1 MQKKVYW
8 NSKQLSFLKAIK
20 PYKMFLGGRGSG
32 KTTTEGGEQYRCMVQ
47 MPRSRGFIASS
58 TYAQLLNATLPA
70 VEMKWGEMG
79 LIEGDD
85 YVIGKRPPL
94 GFTKCLDEPRRYE
107 NVISFANGRRIQLM
121 SMDRPDLQRG
131 GTYTDGAADEA
142 ALISHEHVT
151 KVLIPSLRGF
161 VREFNTPLRGMFR
174 AYTSIPW
181 KPSGYWSLDYEFK
194 AQSQPDMYH
203 WEEANAFD
211 NIDVL
216 GKDYL
221 DRLETELPY
230 LEFLVEVMN
239 QRVKKVADAFY
250 HKFDAERHTYTPT
263 YQYAEGQRGVE
274 LDKRVDPDGLKDV
287 HYKPDEVIDLSF
299 DFSGYFNC
307 CTVWQEGHESDG
319 RTRRRMEYMLR
330 QLFVKNDEGKVGEL
344 VDKFC
349 NTYSRHR
356 FKAVRLWGEPRGH
369 DPKADTPLTMFQ
381 QIQQRLVRNGWQVE
395 IRVKPGQVK
404 SHRERNYFMNDVF
417 AETNPQLPMIRICD
431 ATCKDAIIAMQV
443 TAVREDYQKDKSK
456 ESDRAFPQEHAPHFT
471 DTVDYYYMQKHGHR
485 IGLRSARPALSAT
498 VS

>member
-1 MQKKVYW
+1 
-8 NSKQLSFLKAIK
+8 
-20 PYKMFLGGRGSG
+20 MFLGGRGSG

-58 TYAQLLNATLPA
+58 TYAQLLNSTLPA

-79 LIEGDD
+79 LIERED
-85 YVIGKRPPL
+85 YVVGIRPPMH
-94 GFTKCLDEPRRYE
+94 FTKCLDEPRKYE

-181 KPSGYWSLDYEFK
+181 KPKGYWALDYQDK
-194 AQSQPDMYH
+194 ALSQPDVYH
-203 WEEANAFD
+203 WSEANAYD

-216 GKDYL
+216 GADYL
-221 DRLETELPY
+221 ARLEAELPY

-239 QRVKKVADAFY
+239 KRVRKVADAFY
-250 HKFDAERHTYTPT
+250 HKFDAERHSYTPGYEYT
-263 YQYAEGQRGVE
+263 DGERGIS
-274 LDKRVDPDGLKDV
+274 LDKRRDPDGMKDLM
-287 HYKPDEVIDLSF
+287 YRDSAVIDLSF

-307 CTVWQEGHESDG
+307 CTVWQEREEVDG
-319 RTRRRMEYMLR
+319 RSKRRVEYCLR
-330 QLFVKNDEGKVGEL
+330 QLFVKSAEGKVAEL

-349 NTYSRHR
+349 DTYPNHK

-369 DPKADTPLTMFQ
+369 DPKADTARTMFQ
-381 QIQQRLVRNGWQVE
+381 QIQDQLIKRGWQVE

-404 SHRERNYFMNDVF
+404 AHKERNYFMNEVL
-417 AETNPQLPMIRICD
+417 AETNAALPCIRFND

-443 TAVREDYQKDKSK
+443 TAVKDDYQKDKSK

-471 DTVDYYYMQKHGHR
+471 DTTDYYIMQKHGHR
-485 IGLRSARPALSAT
+485 VGMRSARPALTAHMG
-498 VS
+498 